1 MSDFYI
7 ISVKHTRREDRH
19 ITLWGPD
26 DCGYRQRLNTAG
38 RYPVGN
44 VRAHLAYYNSGKST
58 IAVPADVVERL
69 AIDGDPRDFVG
80 ADPAPGVPRVLF
92 NDRDTWSTLI
102 LNAIEPP
109 EYKVDPQYQGAAA
122 PRAAA
127 C

>member
-7 ISVKHTRREDRH
+7 ISVKHTRRDQRY
-19 ITLWGPD
+19 ITLWGAD
-26 DCGYRQRLNTAG
+26 DCGYKQRLNTAG
-38 RYPVGN
+38 RYPEPA
-44 VRAHLAYYNSGKST
+44 VRAKLGYYNSGSST

-69 AIDGDPRDFVG
+69 SVGVPPSEFEG

-92 NDRDTWSTLI
+92 NTRDTWSELI

-109 EYKVDPQYQGAAA
+109 AYRVDPQHQGAAA
-122 PRAAA
+122 RKVAS